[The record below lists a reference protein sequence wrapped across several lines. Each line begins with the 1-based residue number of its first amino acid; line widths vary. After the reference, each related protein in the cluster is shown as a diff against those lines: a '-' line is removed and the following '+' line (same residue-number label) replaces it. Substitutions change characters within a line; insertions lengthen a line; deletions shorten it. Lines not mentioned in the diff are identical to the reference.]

1 MMFFKSRYVKKLY
14 LFFGIFT
21 LLCLPALGLAQK
33 HNIDSENISISSS
46 RQTAITQAVKVVSP
60 AVVGINVTSGY
71 YTRRTPFT
79 DDPYLRFFFRE
90 SPQFKQVKSL
100 GSGFI
105 INKNGYI
112 LTNQHVVKDAIEINV
127 TMVGGE
133 HIKAELIGSD
143 YTTDVAV
150 LKIDKK
156 NLPFV
161 KLGDSDD
168 ILIGE
173 WAIALGNPFGL
184 FDISQTPTVTIG
196 VVSAKDQDFG
206 KQQNERIYDGMIQTD
221 AAINSGNSGGPLVN
235 SVGEVIGINT
245 WIISGSESTS
255 QNIGLGFAIPIN
267 SVKRVLDDLINYGH
281 VDRSYWTGIRY
292 DELTPGVARFLGLQT
307 AYGVIITDIDKDS
320 PADKAGLNIY
330 DIILSINENEI
341 GTIRDLEQVVD
352 SSDLKAGDILELKI
366 YRDKSIYRKRLRLE
380 PYPQN
385 QHGTNR

>member
-1 MMFFKSRYVKKLY
+1 MMIIKSRYVKKLY
-14 LFFGIFT
+14 LFFGIYS
-21 LLCLPALGLAQK
+21 LLCLPGLGLAQK
-33 HNIDSENISISSS
+33 HNINSNNVSISNS
-46 RQTAITQAVKVVSP
+46 RQTAITRAVKVVSP

-71 YTRRTPFT
+71 YTRRTPFS
-79 DDPYLRFFFRE
+79 DDPFFRLYLRQR
-90 SPQFKQVKSL
+90 PQYQQVKSL

-105 INKNGYI
+105 IDKNGYI

-133 HIKAELIGSD
+133 HIRAELIGAD

-150 LKIDKK
+150 LKVDKK
-156 NLPFV
+156 NLPCV

-245 WIISGSESTS
+245 WIISGSESAS

-292 DELTPGVARFLGLQT
+292 DALTPGVARFLGLQS
-307 AYGVIITDIDKDS
+307 AYGVIITDIDKNS

-330 DIILSINENEI
+330 DIILSINQQEV
-341 GTIRDLEQVVD
+341 GTVRDLEEMVD

-366 YRDKSIYRKRLRLE
+366 YRDKSIYTKRLRLE
-380 PYPQN
+380 PHPQN
-385 QHGTNR
+385 QHGTNK